1 MLYSGLSQS
10 PAEAIA
16 LSKQGRPKLFSNKNN
31 VLYMTHF
38 FNFLHEARNLFPT
51 HGISMH
57 EVLKRQRIILQG
69 NDSDIHKHLP
79 KVINESLI
87 RLKELLGQSRVEAVS
102 DEDSILS

>member
-1 MLYSGLSQS
+1 
-10 PAEAIA
+10 
-16 LSKQGRPKLFSNKNN
+16 
-31 VLYMTHF
+31 
-38 FNFLHEARNLFPT
+38 
-51 HGISMH
+51 MH